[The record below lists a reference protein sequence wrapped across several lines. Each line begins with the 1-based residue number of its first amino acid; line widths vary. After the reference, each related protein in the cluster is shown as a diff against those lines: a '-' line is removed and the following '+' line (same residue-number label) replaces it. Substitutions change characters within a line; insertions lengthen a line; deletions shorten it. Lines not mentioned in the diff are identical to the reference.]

1 MSLNCSPFCFMY
13 RRFGI
18 CLTTNERENKMTM
31 VTYVDPE
38 GKHHRLPFNEAG
50 PLHARNG
57 GSILSEPTTEPVAET
72 ATPPI
77 NVIDIAAARQEARA
91 QEAKETFLTE
101 LGYVPVPGRKFYGSH
116 GDKASA
122 SQYRPQHRAF
132 EAMPD
137 SVDSLVEVIDQI
149 KAEERRD
156 LRVGTG
162 DIKLTDRRT
171 LIVGDEEY
179 SFEEGG
185 FKALVQV
192 FGSVVDN
199 PTKDMAAALE
209 RPKLGLPYGARL
221 LAMLPPGE
229 AADIFAKQSYSRG
242 LLIRTRKL
250 PGMKRTIWH
259 VASDTYGI
267 YDVDS
272 VALATAQAFI
282 DYGPKGTVTYNAE
295 TSSLNA
301 QMLWHDSEIVLG
313 RPHKF
318 GVFVKTNDTSK
329 GSVQG
334 GGILFDHVCLNM
346 SMLRK
351 KQNALF
357 SRAHRGSTLVLRT
370 FVEENLEKVADSC
383 RRYLVGVNK
392 LTQVSIDDLFP
403 TEEGTETRV
412 RDIFEEILELPE
424 MKQVKMKN
432 AVLLEGLLNNWQLEP
447 GDDVVSFVRTMS
459 RCHEKELAH
468 VNVQQLEAA
477 EADVMSYCLRQANR
491 RDLIN

>member
-1 MSLNCSPFCFMY
+1 MY

-31 VTYVDPE
+31 VTYIDPE
-38 GKHHRLPFNEAG
+38 GKRQRLPFSEAG

-57 GSILSEPTTEPVAET
+57 GSILSEPTTEPVAEPVSNT
-72 ATPPI
+72 L
-77 NVIDIAAARQEARA
+77 NVVDIGVARREAQHKA
-91 QEAKETFLTE
+91 AKETFLTE
-101 LGYVPVPGRKFYGSH
+101 LGYVATPGRRFYGRH
-116 GDKASA
+116 GDKATA
-122 SQYRPQHRAF
+122 SQFRPQHRDF

-199 PTKDMAAALE
+199 PTKDMAVALA

-259 VASDTYGI
+259 VATDTYGV

-318 GVFVKTNDTSK
+318 GVFIKSNDTGR

-334 GGILFDHVCLNM
+334 GGILYDHCCLNM
-346 SMLRK
+346 VMIRK

-357 SRAHRGSTLVLRT
+357 SRAHRGSTLVLKT
-370 FVEENLEKVADSC
+370 FVEENLDKVADSC
-383 RRYLVGVNK
+383 RRYLVGVDK
-392 LTQVSIDDLFP
+392 LRTVDIQDLFP
-403 TEEGTETRV
+403 AEEESTTV
-412 RDIFEEILELPE
+412 VKDIFEQILELPE
-424 MKQVKMKN
+424 MRNVKLKN
-432 AVLLEGLLNNWQLEP
+432 ATLLEGLLTNWKLEP
-447 GDDVVSFVRTMS
+447 EMDVASFVRTMS
-459 RCHEKELAH
+459 RCHEHELAH
-468 VNVQQLEAA
+468 VHVQQLEEA
-477 EADVMSYCLRQANR
+477 EADVMSYCYRQANR
-491 RDLIN
+491 RNLIN